1 MFVADDSGRG
11 PGKTGTCPN
20 YHFLSLFITFL
31 SENYETIIV
40 QFWDK
45 FVKNRKIVRHVWKFW
60 DNFP

>member
-31 SENYETIIV
+31 SENYETIIT
-40 QFWDK
+40 QFRDK
-45 FVKNRKIVRHVWKFW
+45 FVKNKKIVRHV
-60 DNFP
+60 